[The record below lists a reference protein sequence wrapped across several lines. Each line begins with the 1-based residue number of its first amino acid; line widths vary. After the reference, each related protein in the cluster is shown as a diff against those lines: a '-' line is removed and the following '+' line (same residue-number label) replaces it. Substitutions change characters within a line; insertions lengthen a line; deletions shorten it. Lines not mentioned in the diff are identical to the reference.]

1 MPEISINGVPV
12 IFPFEPYS
20 VQRAYMEKVIECLNK
35 SANGVL
41 ESPTGTGKTLSL
53 LCASLGWVSMRKR
66 EIQENM
72 ESQLKKMDE
81 FNKANGIPE
90 RANADRG
97 KLLNTLIDGLNAA
110 GGMANANANGM
121 LGVPKVIYA
130 SRTHSQIS
138 QAMQELKRTGYN
150 HMKAAVIG
158 SRDQLCIHPDL
169 EKESNA
175 NKIQLCKLKVNTR
188 TCHFHNRLEGQKDSP
203 EFREAAVMDIE
214 DIVRIGKKLKCCPYY
229 ASKELMDGAD
239 IVFMPY
245 NYLLDP
251 KIRKANKV
259 DLHNTIVI
267 LDEAHNV
274 EKMCEESASVQIT
287 SSEIAVAIDDVS
299 SVLVPMIENG
309 GSMPL
314 SVDVGGD
321 EEKDFTADDLV
332 LLKEIFLNLEKAVDE
347 ISVKSSLPGSGETFE
362 GGYIFTLLEKANVS
376 TMRRSIFTKKDRLKY
391 FLEYFRS
398 IRATFR
404 QFLPHLMR

>member
-1 MPEISINGVPV
+1 MPVT
-12 IFPFEPYS
+12 FPFEPYS

-66 EIQENM
+66 EVQDNM
-72 ESQLKKMDE
+72 ENQLKKMEE
-81 FNKANGIPE
+81 FNKAHGIQDKANPE
-90 RANADRG
+90 RS
-97 KLLNTLIDGLNAA
+97 KMLNTLIDGLNAA
-110 GGMANANANGM
+110 GGSNTANMNGM

-138 QAMQELKRTGYN
+138 QAIQELKRTGYN

-158 SRDQLCIHPDL
+158 SRDQLCVHPDL

-175 NKIQLCKLKVNTR
+175 NKIQLCKLKVTTR
-188 TCHFHNRLEGQKDSP
+188 TCHFHNRLEGQKDQP
-203 EFREAAVMDIE
+203 EFREATVLDIE

-274 EKMCEESASVQIT
+274 EKMCEESASVQIS
-287 SSEIAVAIDDVS
+287 SSEIAVAIEDVS
-299 SVLVPMIENG
+299 SILVPMIENN

-321 EEKDFTADDLV
+321 EEKDFTVDDLV
-332 LLKEIFLNLEKAVDE
+332 LLKEIFLNLEKTIDE
-347 ISVKSSLPGSGETFE
+347 IPVRSSLAGSGETFN
-362 GGYIFTLLEKANVS
+362 GGYIFSLLEKANVGL
-376 TMRRSIFTKKDRLKY
+376 MWCDHIFIDRKKMMKRI
-391 FLEYFRS
+391 FRNS
-398 IRATFR
+398 
-404 QFLPHLMR
+404 

>member
-1 MPEISINGVPV
+1 MPEISISGVPV
-12 IFPFEPYS
+12 TFPFEPYS

-66 EIQENM
+66 EVQDNM
-72 ESQLKKMDE
+72 ENQLKKMEE
-81 FNKANGIPE
+81 FNKAHGIQDKANPE
-90 RANADRG
+90 RS
-97 KLLNTLIDGLNAA
+97 KMLNTLIDGLNAA
-110 GGMANANANGM
+110 GGSNTANMNGM

-138 QAMQELKRTGYN
+138 QAIQELKRTGYN

-158 SRDQLCIHPDL
+158 SRDQLCVHPDL

-175 NKIQLCKLKVNTR
+175 NKIQLCKLKVTTR
-188 TCHFHNRLEGQKDSP
+188 TCHFHNRLEGQKDQP
-203 EFREAAVMDIE
+203 EFREATVLDIE

-274 EKMCEESASVQIT
+274 EKMCEESASVQIS
-287 SSEIAVAIDDVS
+287 SSEIAVAIEDVS
-299 SVLVPMIENG
+299 SILVPMIENN

-321 EEKDFTADDLV
+321 EEKDFTVDDLV
-332 LLKEIFLNLEKAVDE
+332 LLKEIFLNLEKTIDE
-347 ISVKSSLPGSGETFE
+347 IPVRSSLAGSGETFN
-362 GGYIFTLLEKANVS
+362 GGYIFSLLEKANVGL
-376 TMRRSIFTKKDRLKY
+376 MWCDHIFIDRKKMMKRI
-391 FLEYFRS
+391 FRNS
-398 IRATFR
+398 
-404 QFLPHLMR
+404 